1 MIVQVREIVEQSSVA
16 VAVVMAVVMAVAG
29 REGVRGI
36 ARGTEG
42 GSGRKYCREGG
53 SD

>member
-1 MIVQVREIVEQSSVA
+1 MIVQVREIVEQSSVE
-16 VAVVMAVVMAVAG
+16 VAVVMAVAG
-29 REGVRGI
+29 REGVRGMV
-36 ARGTEG
+36 RETEG